1 MPTPETIKTDNGQSF
16 LSQTF
21 GEMLDEMKE
30 QGSGTFTLDRNDGGA
45 LALLTTDRRMVEA
58 VKGLV
63 EVVAKE
69 QEARHDEA

>member
-1 MPTPETIKTDNGQSF
+1 MPAPENILTDNGPSF

-21 GEMLDEMKE
+21 GKLLDEMKE

-58 VKGLV
+58 IKGLV

-69 QEARHDEA
+69 QEVSHAGN